1 MADVSLA
8 PAASTGAPT
17 GAQPRRAR
25 PSHARPSHAGS
36 SRPHPSRVHVALR
49 IAALSSLA
57 LLAACSLP
65 RSGPNKNEIF
75 SGAVERG
82 GNTHVIYVNDH
93 VARAASFAPA
103 YGFGSDFTRA
113 GAVGADEIRPGDVLG
128 LTIWENVD
136 DGLLASLGQ
145 TNTNL
150 QELQVDSA
158 GYIFVPY
165 AGRVRASGNSPDQL
179 RQIITQRLASQTPD
193 PQVTVTRV
201 AGDGAT
207 VSVMG
212 KVNGQ
217 GVFPIERPT
226 RTLSSMLARAGGVS
240 IDPEIAVVTVK
251 RGNSSGKVWL
261 RDLYANP
268 RYDVAL
274 RPGDVILVEE
284 DQRSFTALGALG
296 GQTKVPLGSEQINAI
311 EAIAMVGGLSTQL
324 ADPTGVFILR
334 DEPQSVAQRVLG
346 KSVYGDTRMAYVLD
360 LTRPNGLFLARDFMI
375 RDGDTVYVTE
385 APYVQWQK
393 TLSAIT
399 GAAGTARSLDSIAN

>member
-1 MADVSLA
+1 MPHVSLA
-8 PAASTGAPT
+8 PAARGPQSRA
-17 GAQPRRAR
+17 AR
-25 PSHARPSHAGS
+25 PSA
-36 SRPHPSRVHVALR
+36 SRLALR
-49 IAALSSLA
+49 IIALSSLT
-57 LLAACSLP
+57 LLAACGLP

-75 SGAVERG
+75 SGSVERG

-103 YGFGSDFTRA
+103 YGFGADFTRA

-165 AGRVRASGNSPDQL
+165 AGRIRAAGNSPDQL
-179 RQIITQRLASQTPD
+179 RQIITSRLASQTPD

-226 RTLSSMLARAGGVS
+226 RTLSAMLARAGGVS
-240 IDPEIAVVTVK
+240 IDPEVAVVTVK
-251 RGNSSGKVWL
+251 RGGSSGKVWL

-296 GQTKVPLGSEQINAI
+296 GQTKVPLGSEEINAI

-334 DEPQSVAQRVLG
+334 SEPMSVARRVLG
-346 KSVYGDTRMAYVLD
+346 RDVYGDTRMAYVLD

-393 TLSAIT
+393 TLGAIT
-399 GAAGTARSLDSIAN
+399 GAAGTANTLDSVVN

>member
-1 MADVSLA
+1 MTTV
-8 PAASTGAPT
+8 
-17 GAQPRRAR
+17 
-25 PSHARPSHAGS
+25 SHA
-36 SRPHPSRVHVALR
+36 SRAIGLHVKTGRVAR
-49 IAALSSLA
+49 AAALLGLT
-57 LLAACSLP
+57 LLAACGLP
-65 RSGPNKNEIF
+65 RSGPSKNEIL
-75 SGAVERG
+75 RG
-82 GNTHVIYVNDH
+82 GEAGVRNAHVVMVNDH
-93 VARAASFAPA
+93 VTRATAYSPS
-103 YGFGSDFTRA
+103 YGFSNSFLSA

-145 TNTNL
+145 SNTPL

-165 AGRVRASGNSPDQL
+165 AGRIRAAGNSPDSL
-179 RQIITQRLASQTPD
+179 RQIIPDRLGSQTPD

-212 KVNGQ
+212 KVGGQ

-226 RTLSSMLARAGGVS
+226 RTLSAMLAQAGGVT

-251 RGNSSGKVWL
+251 RGNSTGRVWL

-268 RYDVAL
+268 RNDVAL

-296 GQTKVPLGSEQINAI
+296 GQTKVPLGSEEINAI
-311 EAIAMVGGLSTQL
+311 EAIAMVGGLSSNL
-324 ADPTGVFILR
+324 ADPTGVFVLR
-334 DEPQSVAQRVLG
+334 DEPQSVARNVLG
-346 KSVYGDTRMAYVLD
+346 QDVYGDQRMAYVLD
-360 LTRPNGLFLARDFMI
+360 LTRPNGLFLARDFLI

-393 TLSAIT
+393 TLGAIT
-399 GAAGTARSLDSIAN
+399 GSANSANSLSNLAN